1 MSKIFNDIPME
12 RAEVLFNNDLD
23 ASALKLFYD
32 NCIRMGSGDNL
43 NVTTAT
49 IHPVIWFSDFLSLFQ
64 EKIRIVSRA
73 SGFQLFRI
81 ENDSAGA
88 KQIIGTNYI
97 CGSITF
103 NSDSEL
109 TAFFEEKSSFG
120 SLVVFALCKYLDIV
134 TLKSHW
140 VLRYID
146 ASTKDEIRD
155 RKIDSLI

>member
-1 MSKIFNDIPME
+1 MSKLFSDIPME

-32 NCIRMGSGDNL
+32 NCIRMGTSDNS
-43 NVTTAT
+43 NITVAT
-49 IHPVIWFSDFLSLFQ
+49 IHPVIWFNDFLSLFQ

-73 SGFQLFRI
+73 SSFELFRI
-81 ENDSAGA
+81 ENDTAGE
-88 KQIIGTNYI
+88 KQIIATHYI

-109 TAFFEEKSSFG
+109 TAFFEEKSTFG
-120 SLVVFALCKYLDIV
+120 ALVVFALCKYLDIT
-134 TLKSHW
+134 TLKYHW